1 MRASAL
7 KYKVLSVVSVM
18 VMLVIFLM
26 PFHAFLTIWASDTF
40 GHYTALRLWK
50 EALLVIAGIG
60 ALFLIFTDKK
70 IRTHTL
76 GRRLVWLIIFYMAIN
91 VLWGAVAFYSD
102 SVSAKA
108 IGYGLIVNLRFLI
121 FFLLCWALVLRLSR
135 LRSNWQ
141 WLLLWPAAIVVVF
154 GLLQVFVL
162 PKDFL
167 SFFGYSTMT
176 IEPFETINNDNQFVR
191 IASTLRGPNA
201 LGAYLLIPLS
211 VLGILIL
218 KGKQNRKQLALFVGA
233 LAVLFFSFSRSAWIG
248 AFLALA
254 VIFLVKYPK
263 IYAKRSFFL
272 VSSGILAVAIFGFVI
287 LQDNTRFQNIVWHT
301 NDNSTVQTSSNSVRA
316 DALADGADDL
326 ANEPL
331 GEGPGTAGP
340 ASVYNDGKAR
350 IAENYYMQ
358 IAQETGW
365 IGLIAFLLIN
375 VGVGYLLWLRR
386 TDTLALGL
394 LASLI
399 GISFINLLSHAW
411 TDDTIAYI
419 WWGLAG
425 IAMIKSKKTDE

>member
-1 MRASAL
+1 M
-7 KYKVLSVVSVM
+7 
-18 VMLVIFLM
+18 
-26 PFHAFLTIWASDTF
+26 
-40 GHYTALRLWK
+40 
-50 EALLVIAGIG
+50 
-60 ALFLIFTDKK
+60 
-70 IRTHTL
+70 
-76 GRRLVWLIIFYMAIN
+76 
-91 VLWGAVAFYSD
+91 
-102 SVSAKA
+102 
-108 IGYGLIVNLRFLI
+108 
-121 FFLLCWALVLRLSR
+121 
-135 LRSNWQ
+135 
-141 WLLLWPAAIVVVF
+141 
-154 GLLQVFVL
+154 
-162 PKDFL
+162 
-167 SFFGYSTMT
+167 
-176 IEPFETINNDNQFVR
+176 
-191 IASTLRGPNA
+191 
-201 LGAYLLIPLS
+201 
-211 VLGILIL
+211 
-218 KGKQNRKQLALFVGA
+218 
-233 LAVLFFSFSRSAWIG
+233 
-248 AFLALA
+248 
-254 VIFLVKYPK
+254 KYPK

-272 VSSGILAVAIFGFVI
+272 VSSGILAVAIVGFVL